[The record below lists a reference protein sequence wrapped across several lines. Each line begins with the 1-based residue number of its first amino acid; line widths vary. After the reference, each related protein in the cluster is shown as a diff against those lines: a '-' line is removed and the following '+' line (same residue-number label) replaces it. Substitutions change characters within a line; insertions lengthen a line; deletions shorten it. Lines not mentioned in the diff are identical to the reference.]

1 MRRRT
6 FIGSLGGAALAAALP
21 RHARAQQERVR
32 RIGVLSGLAES
43 DPESQIRMSAFDRG
57 LRDLGWIKGRNLQV
71 DYRWAGDGPALQEQ
85 VAQLVSLKP
94 DLIFANSTPVAVALQ
109 AQTRTLPIVF
119 VQVTD
124 PIGQGLVANL
134 AQPGGNLTGLTNFE
148 FSIGGKWIEIAARAC
163 AAAGAGGDRFQSRY
177 RAVRAAVRSADPRHR
192 RRVRGGAFSRGGAQ
206 RRRSW
211 IG

>member
-1 MRRRT
+1 M
-6 FIGSLGGAALAAALP
+6 A
-21 RHARAQQERVR
+21 
-32 RIGVLSGLAES
+32 
-43 DPESQIRMSAFDRG
+43 AFDRG

-85 VAQLVSLKP
+85 VAQLIGLKP
-94 DLIFANSTPVAVALQ
+94 DLILANSTPVAVALQ

-148 FSIGGKWIEIAARAC
+148 FSIGGKWIRDPPRAC
-163 AAAGAGGDRFQSRY
+163 AAAGAGGDRIQSRH
-177 RAVRAAVRSADPRHR
+177 RAVRAAVRSADPRQR
-192 RRVRGGAFSRGGAQ
+192 RRVRGGAVGRGGAQ
-206 RRRSW
+206 RRRTE
-211 IG
+211 IR